1 MCVLRPRPE
10 PHAPGSPQQGPGPD
24 LREASCHVLLPSG
37 LLAISIIGAQFN
49 HGMMV
54 CHCEKLPRE
63 INIAETQEEG
73 VKAEDVGGRGLTG
86 PEGRARPPSSPVPE
100 GCIPRGPTASQQVG
114 RKLERFLI
122 PDVLVA
128 QLCLT
133 LCHPVDCSP
142 PGSSVHGIL
151 QARLVE
157 WVAIHFSRGSSRPR
171 DQTQRQKTKASRS

>member
-73 VKAEDVGGRGLTG
+73 VKAEDVGGRGS
-86 PEGRARPPSSPVPE
+86 RAPKGEPGLPPALSPK
-100 GCIPRGPTASQQVG
+100 GAS
-114 RKLERFLI
+114 
-122 PDVLVA
+122 
-128 QLCLT
+128 
-133 LCHPVDCSP
+133 
-142 PGSSVHGIL
+142 PGAPL
-151 QARLVE
+151 
-157 WVAIHFSRGSSRPR
+157 P
-171 DQTQRQKTKASRS
+171 ASRLGESWNVF